1 MIFAILNCT
10 IIQDGRRKRMKIL
23 VVDDESSIRN
33 LIRMQL
39 EMEGYEV
46 LTAADGREALERWN
60 EQPEVLIL
68 DVMLPDTDGYELLR
82 LFREKDRDIP
92 VLMLTAK
99 SQMNDKLLGLQLG
112 ADDYVTKPFNYA
124 ELILRVKN
132 MSRRV
137 RKERVSSDYEVIR
150 AGELVI
156 CPKERKVHVSG
167 QEIQLTYREFNL
179 CQLFIS
185 NPQRVFMRD
194 ELLEKVWGFEYIGNT
209 RAVDIMVQ
217 RLRKKLGK
225 SGEYIK
231 TIYGVGYK
239 IDC

>member
-1 MIFAILNCT
+1 
-10 IIQDGRRKRMKIL
+10 MKVL

-60 EQPEVLIL
+60 EQPDVLIL

-137 RKERVSSDYEVIR
+137 KKEVAVSHEEIR

-156 CPKERKVHVSG
+156 CPKERKVHVEG

-179 CQLFIS
+179 CQLFVS

-217 RLRKKLGK
+217 RLRKKLGN

-239 IDC
+239 LDC

>member
-1 MIFAILNCT
+1 
-10 IIQDGRRKRMKIL
+10 MKIL

-60 EQPEVLIL
+60 EQPDVLIL

-137 RKERVSSDYEVIR
+137 KKEVAVSHEVIR
-150 AGELVI
+150 AGGLVI
-156 CPKERKVHVSG
+156 CPKERKVHVEG

-179 CQLFIS
+179 CQLFVS

-239 IDC
+239 LDC

>member
-1 MIFAILNCT
+1 
-10 IIQDGRRKRMKIL
+10 MKIL

-60 EQPEVLIL
+60 EQPDVLIL

-124 ELILRVKN
+124 EHILRVKN

-137 RKERVSSDYEVIR
+137 KKEVAVSREVIR

-156 CPKERKVHVSG
+156 CPKERKVHVEG

-179 CQLFIS
+179 CQLFVS

-217 RLRKKLGK
+217 RLRKKLGN

-239 IDC
+239 FDC

>member
-1 MIFAILNCT
+1 M
-10 IIQDGRRKRMKIL
+10 
-23 VVDDESSIRN
+23 
-33 LIRMQL
+33 
-39 EMEGYEV
+39 
-46 LTAADGREALERWN
+46 
-60 EQPEVLIL
+60 
-68 DVMLPDTDGYELLR
+68 
-82 LFREKDRDIP
+82 
-92 VLMLTAK
+92 
-99 SQMNDKLLGLQLG
+99 
-112 ADDYVTKPFNYA
+112 
-124 ELILRVKN
+124 
-132 MSRRV
+132 
-137 RKERVSSDYEVIR
+137 
-150 AGELVI
+150 I

-179 CQLFIS
+179 CQLFVS

-239 IDC
+239 LDC

>member
-1 MIFAILNCT
+1 
-10 IIQDGRRKRMKIL
+10 MKIL

-46 LTAADGREALERWN
+46 LAADGREALERWN
-60 EQPEVLIL
+60 EGPDVLIL

-82 LFREKDRDIP
+82 LFRERDRDIP

-99 SQMNDKLLGLQLG
+99 SQMNDKLLGLRLG

-132 MSRRV
+132 MARC
-137 RKERVSSDYEVIR
+137 KEDGSHEVIE
-150 AGELVI
+150 AGEIVI

-179 CQLFIS
+179 CQLFVS
-185 NPQRVFMRD
+185 NPRCVY
-194 ELLEKVWGFEYIGNT
+194 EG
-209 RAVDIMVQ
+209 
-217 RLRKKLGK
+217 
-225 SGEYIK
+225 
-231 TIYGVGYK
+231 
-239 IDC
+239 

>member
-1 MIFAILNCT
+1 
-10 IIQDGRRKRMKIL
+10 MKIL

-60 EQPEVLIL
+60 EQPDVLIL

-82 LFREKDRDIP
+82 LFREKERDIP

-132 MSRRV
+132 MARRV
-137 RKERVSSDYEVIR
+137 KKKEVPLNHEVIG
-150 AGELVI
+150 AGDLLI
-156 CPKERKVHVSG
+156 CPKERKLHVSG
-167 QEIQLTYREFNL
+167 QEIQ
-179 CQLFIS
+179 
-185 NPQRVFMRD
+185 
-194 ELLEKVWGFEYIGNT
+194 
-209 RAVDIMVQ
+209 
-217 RLRKKLGK
+217 
-225 SGEYIK
+225 
-231 TIYGVGYK
+231 
-239 IDC
+239 

>member
-1 MIFAILNCT
+1 
-10 IIQDGRRKRMKIL
+10 MKIL

-60 EQPEVLIL
+60 EQPDVLIL

-137 RKERVSSDYEVIR
+137 KKEGVTASHEVIR
-150 AGELVI
+150 AGDLFI
-156 CPKERKVHVSG
+156 CPKERKVHVNE

-179 CQLFIS
+179 CQLFVS

-239 IDC
+239 LDC

>member
-1 MIFAILNCT
+1 
-10 IIQDGRRKRMKIL
+10 MKIL

-46 LTAADGREALERWN
+46 LTAANGKEALQRWID
-60 EQPEVLIL
+60 EPDVLIL

-132 MSRRV
+132 MARRV
-137 RKERVSSDYEVIR
+137 AKKEISKGEEMIR

-156 CPKERKVHVSG
+156 YLKERKVYVSG
-167 QEIQLTYREFNL
+167 EEIHLTYREFNL
-179 CQLFIS
+179 CQLFALH
-185 NPQRVFMRD
+185 PERVFMRD
-194 ELLEKVWGFEYIGNT
+194 ELLEKVWGFEYSGNT

-217 RLRKKLGK
+217 RLRKKLGEN
-225 SGEYIK
+225 GECIK

-239 IDC
+239 LEC

>member
-1 MIFAILNCT
+1 
-10 IIQDGRRKRMKIL
+10 MKIL

-60 EQPEVLIL
+60 AQPDVLIL

-137 RKERVSSDYEVIR
+137 KKEVAVSHEVIR

-156 CPKERKVHVSG
+156 CPKERKVHVEG

-179 CQLFIS
+179 CQLFVS

-217 RLRKKLGK
+217 RLRKKLGN

-239 IDC
+239 LDC

>member
-1 MIFAILNCT
+1 
-10 IIQDGRRKRMKIL
+10 
-23 VVDDESSIRN
+23 
-33 LIRMQL
+33 
-39 EMEGYEV
+39 
-46 LTAADGREALERWN
+46 
-60 EQPEVLIL
+60 
-68 DVMLPDTDGYELLR
+68 MLPDTDGYELLR

-132 MSRRV
+132 MTRRV
-137 RKERVSSDYEVIR
+137 KKKEVTVSHEVIE
-150 AGELVI
+150 AGEITI
-156 CPKERKVHVSG
+156 CPKERKVHVSE

-179 CQLFIS
+179 CQLFVS

-217 RLRKKLGK
+217 RLRKKLGN

-239 IDC
+239 LDC

>member
-1 MIFAILNCT
+1 
-10 IIQDGRRKRMKIL
+10 MKIL

-46 LTAADGREALERWN
+46 LVAADGNEALQRWD
-60 EQPEVLIL
+60 EEPDVLIL

-112 ADDYVTKPFNYA
+112 ADDYVTKPFNHA

-132 MSRRV
+132 MARRMAKQGG
-137 RKERVSSDYEVIR
+137 RQQEVIR
-150 AGELVI
+150 TGELVI
-156 CPKERKVHVSG
+156 YPKERKVYVNEK
-167 QEIQLTYREFNL
+167 EIDLTYREFNL
-179 CQLFIS
+179 CQLFAS
-185 NPQRVFMRD
+185 HPQRVFMRD
-194 ELLEKVWGFEYIGNT
+194 ELLEKVWGFEYTGNT

-217 RLRKKLGK
+217 RLRKKLGA
-225 SGEYIK
+225 SGESIK

-239 IDC
+239 LEC

>member
-1 MIFAILNCT
+1 
-10 IIQDGRRKRMKIL
+10 MKIL

-60 EQPEVLIL
+60 EGPDVLIL

-132 MSRRV
+132 MTRRV
-137 RKERVSSDYEVIR
+137 KKKEVTVSHEVIE
-150 AGELVI
+150 AGEITI

-179 CQLFIS
+179 CQLFVS

-194 ELLEKVWGFEYIGNT
+194 ELLEKVWGLSISEIQERLILWCKDCGRSSGIAGN
-209 RAVDIMVQ
+209 I
-217 RLRKKLGK
+217 LRQFMALAINWIVKW
-225 SGEYIK
+225 
-231 TIYGVGYK
+231 
-239 IDC
+239 

>member
-1 MIFAILNCT
+1 
-10 IIQDGRRKRMKIL
+10 MKIL

-46 LTAADGREALERWN
+46 LTAADGKEALQRWD
-60 EQPEVLIL
+60 EQPDVLIL

-132 MSRRV
+132 MARRTTK
-137 RKERVSSDYEVIR
+137 KETLQRYEMIR

-156 CPKERKVHVSG
+156 YPKERKVHVNG
-167 QEIQLTYREFNL
+167 EEIDLTYREFNL
-179 CQLFIS
+179 CQLFASHPHRVWVIAFASSLTSDLTYCASS
-185 NPQRVFMRD
+185 NSSFLATNATQLNSAFQEIAKNVGELRV
-194 ELLEKVWGFEYIGNT
+194 Y
-209 RAVDIMVQ
+209 Q
-217 RLRKKLGK
+217 
-225 SGEYIK
+225 
-231 TIYGVGYK
+231 
-239 IDC
+239 

>member
-1 MIFAILNCT
+1 M
-10 IIQDGRRKRMKIL
+10 MKVL

-46 LTAADGREALERWN
+46 LTAADGREAVERWN
-60 EQPEVLIL
+60 EQPDVLIL

-137 RKERVSSDYEVIR
+137 KKEVAVSHEVIS

-156 CPKERKVHVSG
+156 CPKERKVHVEG

-179 CQLFIS
+179 CQLFVS

-217 RLRKKLGK
+217 RLRKKLGN

-239 IDC
+239 LDC

>member
-1 MIFAILNCT
+1 
-10 IIQDGRRKRMKIL
+10 MKIL

-46 LTAADGREALERWN
+46 LTAADGREAVERWN
-60 EQPEVLIL
+60 EQPDVLIL

-137 RKERVSSDYEVIR
+137 KKEETTVSHEVIR

-156 CPKERKVHVSG
+156 CPKERKVHVEG

-179 CQLFIS
+179 CQLFVS

-217 RLRKKLGK
+217 RLRKKLGN

-239 IDC
+239 LDC

>member
-1 MIFAILNCT
+1 
-10 IIQDGRRKRMKIL
+10 MKIL

-46 LTAADGREALERWN
+46 LTAADGREAVERWN
-60 EQPEVLIL
+60 EQPDVLIL

-137 RKERVSSDYEVIR
+137 KKKEAAVSHEVIR

-156 CPKERKVHVSG
+156 CPKERKVHVEG

-179 CQLFIS
+179 CQLFVS

-217 RLRKKLGK
+217 RLRKKLGN

-239 IDC
+239 LEC

>member
-1 MIFAILNCT
+1 
-10 IIQDGRRKRMKIL
+10 MKIL

-46 LTAADGREALERWN
+46 LTAADGNEALQRWE
-60 EQPEVLIL
+60 EQPDVLIL

-132 MSRRV
+132 MARRMAK
-137 RKERVSSDYEVIR
+137 RGGSQQEVIR
-150 AGELVI
+150 TGEIVI
-156 CPKERKVHVSG
+156 YPKERKVHVNG
-167 QEIQLTYREFNL
+167 EEIDLTYREFNL
-179 CQLFIS
+179 CQLFAS
-185 NPQRVFMRD
+185 HPQRVFMRD
-194 ELLEKVWGFEYIGNT
+194 ELLEKVWGFAYTGNT

-217 RLRKKLGK
+217 RLRKKLGA
-225 SGEYIK
+225 SGESIK

-239 IDC
+239 LEC

>member
-1 MIFAILNCT
+1 
-10 IIQDGRRKRMKIL
+10 MKVL

-60 EQPEVLIL
+60 EQPDVLIL

-137 RKERVSSDYEVIR
+137 KKEEVTVSHEVIR
-150 AGELVI
+150 AGALVI
-156 CPKERKVHVSG
+156 CPKERKMHVSG

-179 CQLFIS
+179 CQLFVS

-217 RLRKKLGK
+217 RLRKKLGT

-239 IDC
+239 LDC

>member
-1 MIFAILNCT
+1 
-10 IIQDGRRKRMKIL
+10 MKVL

-46 LTAADGREALERWN
+46 LTAADGKEALEKWN
-60 EQPEVLIL
+60 ESPNVLIL

-137 RKERVSSDYEVIR
+137 KKEEVTASHEVIR

-156 CPKERKVHVSG
+156 CPKERKVHVSE

-179 CQLFIS
+179 CQLFVS

-217 RLRKKLGK
+217 RLRKKLGT

-239 IDC
+239 LDC